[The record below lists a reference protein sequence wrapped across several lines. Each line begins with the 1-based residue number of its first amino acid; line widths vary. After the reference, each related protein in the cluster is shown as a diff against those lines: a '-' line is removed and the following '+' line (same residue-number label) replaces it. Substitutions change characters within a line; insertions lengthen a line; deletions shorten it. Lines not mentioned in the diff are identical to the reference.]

1 MTGEKCYPP
10 FKFFLNEFNAFT
22 GFGGDFKAG
31 ITDSGIEI
39 DEAVHIMKFLFIV
52 CVYFI
57 EDDLYRNTVCFGRS
71 QKTVDKGGGCFRIV
85 DRYDKHA
92 LVKVCSENMRLLGEI
107 GSTTDNVIFPVFY
120 FTDESSSFR
129 IQNDLYIVSHSY
141 RVGTAN
147 AF

>member
-1 MTGEKCYPP
+1 
-10 FKFFLNEFNAFT
+10 
-22 GFGGDFKAG
+22 
-31 ITDSGIEI
+31 
-39 DEAVHIMKFLFIV
+39 MKFLFIV

-57 EDDLYRNTVCFGRS
+57 EDDFYRNAVCFGGS

-85 DRYDKHA
+85 DRYDEHA

-107 GSTTDNVIFPVFY
+107 GSATDNVVFPVFY